1 MSLSSFEPWTDYPR
15 HRSLLPAY
23 FPDPA
28 AASRRRRPTPRR
40 PSPAP
45 QSQVNTAASARRCV
59 YQLSCLVP
67 PSKLPNRR
75 QRQPAAI
82 FLRPAAAPPALL
94 LVREGLLL
102 QWASAGHIG
111 ILFHISFSEHCLL
124 VILVVCLDECQ
135 MIALLECLALLHA
148 AFRRRRAYARRR
160 PPSPAPS
167 PS

>member
-1 MSLSSFEPWTDYPR
+1 MLVPLPPPFYARWSRSPPCRSRHFLLLPCSLSDSSQIHRPLARYFPLSFVVCRSLPSNLGRTDYP
-15 HRSLLPAY
+15 RSLLPAY

-28 AASRRRRPTPRR
+28 ASRRPTPRR

-82 FLRPAAAPPALL
+82 FLRPAAAAALL
-94 LVREGLLL
+94 LVREVLLL
-102 QWASAGHIG
+102 QWTLAASQRYHN
-111 ILFHISFSEHCLL
+111 S
-124 VILVVCLDECQ
+124 D
-135 MIALLECLALLHA
+135 
-148 AFRRRRAYARRR
+148 
-160 PPSPAPS
+160 
-167 PS
+167 